1 MFFFYYSRIKLLFFQ
16 KTINHQQYPIIKK
29 GKNWFIFYLF
39 WFFCYI
45 TPTKTLS
52 PPPASFQL
60 KKTPADSPPSPL
72 TLSTTFETTR
82 TVVYK
87 KKYALQEEYHSTVL
101 ISQFQQ
107 LERYWTEPNNLQRKE
122 SAVNQVTHKKRKER
136 LLCFLG
142 WCKEFEKVHHPDLTL
157 LDVAKS
163 LENRFVSFKNT
174 NKPIFS

>member
-1 MFFFYYSRIKLLFFQ
+1 
-16 KTINHQQYPIIKK
+16 
-29 GKNWFIFYLF
+29 
-39 WFFCYI
+39 
-45 TPTKTLS
+45 
-52 PPPASFQL
+52 
-60 KKTPADSPPSPL
+60 
-72 TLSTTFETTR
+72 
-82 TVVYK
+82 
-87 KKYALQEEYHSTVL
+87 LQEEYHSTVL